1 MIAVPFIYFTI
12 LAIYLIRKNKGID
25 ISAFLVMVYAFS
37 ALMSILLDL
46 FGIYGINGVYEKIP
60 ISPAATFAYCGLI
73 TLAVI
78 PFRRIHSLDLREIDM
93 QKYPIVD
100 ILSWVLIITFI
111 ITIFNT
117 YTNLDTILH
126 SNLKDV
132 RDEVYDNPDQV
143 KLTGIQWLLAL
154 PETLFSQFSPIAIL
168 LYFANVVQNRK
179 STFFNWL
186 LLLSSLTP
194 VVVAM
199 LIAGRTQPIYWFLS
213 FTAIYIFFRPMM
225 DPQQRRKALMPF
237 MVMGGL
243 VGLFIAAV
251 TIARF
256 AVVGVSNDTGAFDS
270 LVAYSGQSF
279 VNFNYFFCEYSAK
292 DIRLDRIFP
301 LTNYFIWHPGWNLA
315 DYRDLIWSDS
325 GLNIGVFFTF
335 LGDLLIDLGHTGMVI
350 YVLLF
355 SIVSTLVCRSA
366 NEEGTIRLSRL
377 LIILVLFLIPLQ
389 GIFYYSYYK
398 INTGYFVVG
407 TLVLC
412 WVLNHR
418 IKGKYES

>member
-1 MIAVPFIYFTI
+1 MIAVPFIYFTL

-46 FGIYGINGVYEKIP
+46 FGVYGINGVYEKIP

-78 PFRRIHSLDLREIDM
+78 PFRRIRSLDLREIDM
-93 QKYPIVD
+93 QKYHIVD

-132 RDEVYDNPDQV
+132 RDEVYDNTDQV

-154 PETLFSQFSPIAIL
+154 PETLFSQFSPVAML
-168 LYFANVVQNRK
+168 LYFANVAQNRK

-213 FTAIYIFFRPMM
+213 FTAIYIFFRPLM
-225 DPQQRRKALMPF
+225 DQQKRRKALMPF
-237 MVMGGL
+237 MIMGGL

-256 AVVGVSNDTGAFDS
+256 AVIGTSNDTGAFDS

-292 DIRLDRIFP
+292 GIHLDRIFP
-301 LTNYFIWHPGWNLA
+301 LTNYFVWHPGWNLT

-335 LGDLLIDLGHTGMVI
+335 LGDLLIDLGHTGMVV

-355 SIVSTLVCRSA
+355 YLISTWVCRSA

-377 LIILVLFLIPLQ
+377 LVILVLILIPLQ

-398 INTGYFVVG
+398 INTGYFIVG
-407 TLVLC
+407 TLVVS
-412 WVLNHR
+412 WVLSHR
-418 IKGKYES
+418 IKSKYEH

>member
-1 MIAVPFIYFTI
+1 
-12 LAIYLIRKNKGID
+12 
-25 ISAFLVMVYAFS
+25 
-37 ALMSILLDL
+37 
-46 FGIYGINGVYEKIP
+46 
-60 ISPAATFAYCGLI
+60 
-73 TLAVI
+73 
-78 PFRRIHSLDLREIDM
+78 
-93 QKYPIVD
+93 
-100 ILSWVLIITFI
+100 
-111 ITIFNT
+111 
-117 YTNLDTILH
+117 
-126 SNLKDV
+126 
-132 RDEVYDNPDQV
+132 
-143 KLTGIQWLLAL
+143 
-154 PETLFSQFSPIAIL
+154 
-168 LYFANVVQNRK
+168 
-179 STFFNWL
+179 
-186 LLLSSLTP
+186 
-194 VVVAM
+194 
-199 LIAGRTQPIYWFLS
+199 
-213 FTAIYIFFRPMM
+213 
-225 DPQQRRKALMPF
+225 
-237 MVMGGL
+237 
-243 VGLFIAAV
+243 
-251 TIARF
+251 
-256 AVVGVSNDTGAFDS
+256 VVGVSNDTGAFDS

-292 DIRLDRIFP
+292 GIRLDRIFP

-366 NEEGTIRLSRL
+366 NEDGTIRLSRL
-377 LIILVLFLIPLQ
+377 FIILVLFLIPLQ